1 MTNKYVLSRQ
11 AKGAVGRGA
20 LTSEEELLPFLGV
33 IVAVALHPVPRLD
46 SYWSDNVFLCVAGT
60 ISCKIFSDK
69 HNKIKPADSLYR
81 FRIKLV
87 HMHILLDGSLKTRKQ
102 EFISK

>member
-46 SYWSDNVFLCVAGT
+46 SCWSDNVFLCVAGT
-60 ISCKIFSDK
+60 LSCKIFSNK
-69 HNKIKPADSLYR
+69 HNSLYR

-87 HMHILLDGSLKTRKQ
+87 HILLDGSLKTRKE
-102 EFISK
+102 EFIK